1 MRRGNRACW
10 TGCDATVARSAAI
23 WDWLIRR
30 QFKRR
35 QNFREKKPGSELL
48 IDKHGAFAVPAN
60 ASLRGMIPF
69 QHRPGVD
76 ITFLLSAKTA
86 KKLVDVVQLCPDYI
100 MIIVSPGV
108 ARDPSCS
115 SCSRGP
121 VGRVSLKII
130 QRQDNNRS
138 RGGQNDLRIAT
149 FLLAALHVIHFAM
162 RPVAQP
168 FTKVIRVRRRVESG
182 HAARIKA
189 EVFGKR
195 DKPRF
200 QFCSRNHD
208 AVAGMGEPGLGF
220 TLLSFA

>member
-1 MRRGNRACW
+1 MRSGNRACW

-69 QHRPGVD
+69 QYRPGVD

-86 KKLVDVVQLCPDYI
+86 KKLVDPVQFCPDYI

-108 ARDPSCS
+108 ARDPACNSGL
-115 SCSRGP
+115 RPP
-121 VGRVSLKII
+121 VRLFFLKI
-130 QRQDNNRS
+130 
-138 RGGQNDLRIAT
+138 T
-149 FLLAALHVIHFAM
+149 
-162 RPVAQP
+162 
-168 FTKVIRVRRRVESG
+168 
-182 HAARIKA
+182 
-189 EVFGKR
+189 
-195 DKPRF
+195 
-200 QFCSRNHD
+200 
-208 AVAGMGEPGLGF
+208 
-220 TLLSFA
+220 